1 MKVAVAAGGRF
12 HAFHLAHQLERYDVL
27 QGLYTA
33 SYTGGD
39 ESYVPEQKIFYNKTV
54 GILDRVYQSFG
65 GRYVMS
71 PSSWYV
77 MKDGWFDAWLGQQ
90 FEHAQGIDI
99 VVGWAHYIGG
109 SMPIL
114 KKMGAKVVLESGSM
128 HILAQQKILEH
139 EADRWGASH
148 KPIQDENRDKILQ
161 EYEAA
166 DFISVP
172 SYHAKQSFV
181 DFGIPSPKILVTPY
195 GVDYES
201 FYVSR
206 MEQPKKF
213 QVLFVGMISLQKGIG
228 YLLEAWKKLNLPEH
242 LAELVIVGSQ
252 LDFPG
257 ELSVAPSV
265 KYVGPLRQSE
275 LREWYASSSLLVLP
289 SVQEGMAMVQ
299 AEALAAGVP
308 VLCTDRTG
316 GQDLFEDGIH
326 GMVVSSGDSDILA
339 EKIGWAFAHQEDL
352 FKMGL
357 AGQQHIKKHTWN
369 AYGKKIVKQYDRV
382 MAR

>member
-33 SYTGGD
+33 SYVCGD
-39 ESYVPEQKIFYNKTV
+39 ESYVPSEKIFYNKTV
-54 GILDRVYQSFG
+54 GFLDKAYQTLG
-65 GRYVMS
+65 GRHVLN

-77 MKDGWFDAWLGQQ
+77 MKDGWFDTWLGQQ

-114 KKMGAKVVLESGSM
+114 KRMGARVVLESGSM
-128 HILAQQKILEH
+128 HILAQQKILEQ
-139 EADRWGASH
+139 ECERWGVSH
-148 KPIQDENRDKILQ
+148 KPIQDANRDKILQ
-161 EYEAA
+161 EYEDA

-172 SYHAKQSFV
+172 AYHVKQSFV
-181 DFGIPSPKILVTPY
+181 DHGIPSPKILVTPY

-206 MEQPKKF
+206 LIPPKKF
-213 QVLFVGMISLQKGIG
+213 RVLFVGMISMQKGIG
-228 YLLEAWKKLNLPEH
+228 YLLEAWKKLDLPAH
-242 LAELVIVGSQ
+242 LAELVIVGAQ
-252 LDFPG
+252 FDFPG
-257 ELSVAPSV
+257 ELSVSPSV
-265 KYVGPLRQSE
+265 RYVGPLRQSE
-275 LREWYASSSLLVLP
+275 LREWYAESSLFVLP
-289 SVQEGMAMVQ
+289 SVQEGFGMVI

-308 VLCTDRTG
+308 VLCSDRTAG
-316 GQDLFEDGIH
+316 NDLIEEGVQGF
-326 GMVVSSGDSDILA
+326 VVPSADSNVLA

-352 FKMGL
+352 FMMGL
-357 AGQQHIKKHTWN
+357 SGQQHIKKHTWN

-382 MAR
+382 LSR